1 VGKLWDHQEMGEL
14 VFSLPGVGQPIRAL
28 AKMPRRYSE
37 HHYVWTGDLC
47 DGAGQALGHAV
58 FAQKGD
64 KKFGSI
70 EIGGRSFIIRDLNM
84 PREHDQLLIEI
95 DRELTEKGCGTGVL
109 DEDASDPGTTAGGH
123 DFTPPNGGCDA
134 MLSILVLYTQEVIDA
149 GRDPEQLAI
158 LGVADLNTALAESSI
173 PDINVSAEVV
183 GGVLL
188 EEFIEDENGIDAVNQ
203 LAESVKAAT
212 LRDEHNADLV
222 ILFQMA
228 DMYIINPLT
237 NEFKDIAG
245 ISAGINDVANA
256 NDTPDID
263 IAFSVIEASAPSK
276 IFVHEVGHLLGCRH
290 LKEDDPHEYANAH
303 RFCVEPIVV
312 NGQTYCNVYKS
323 TIMDGDPYT
332 FHTSAVLR
340 FSNPEGSYMG
350 YATGTN
356 EHNNAKMI
364 SLTACPISQFGW
376 QVDGGVE
383 DPPFS
388 AFPSGPTNVYHDN
401 TVSFDYSSYF
411 WGCAGGLV
419 GYHWEISWDFGNTFQ
434 HLSFGQGAVLA
445 GANVPPHVPVG
456 FIRLTANCS
465 QAVESV
471 RFLEIK
477 NWSAQ
482 NLAADPDEALPFA
495 AMADKQLSADSE
507 TAVFERS
514 LGFSAYP
521 NPASDVLHV
530 GLDLPLTSP
539 VSVSLVTAQGVEYRL
554 PEGVPGGSGAA
565 MSFDVSNIPAGYY
578 MLCLR
583 SSAAHFRSPII
594 IVR

>member
-1 VGKLWDHQEMGEL
+1 
-14 VFSLPGVGQPIRAL
+14 
-28 AKMPRRYSE
+28 
-37 HHYVWTGDLC
+37 
-47 DGAGQALGHAV
+47 
-58 FAQKGD
+58 
-64 KKFGSI
+64 
-70 EIGGRSFIIRDLNM
+70 
-84 PREHDQLLIEI
+84 
-95 DRELTEKGCGTGVL
+95 
-109 DEDASDPGTTAGGH
+109 
-123 DFTPPNGGCDA
+123 
-134 MLSILVLYTQEVIDA
+134 
-149 GRDPEQLAI
+149 
-158 LGVADLNTALAESSI
+158 VADLNTALAESSI

-245 ISAGINDVANA
+245 IAAGINDAANA

-263 IAFSVIEASAPSK
+263 IAFSVIEASASSK
-276 IFVHEVGHLLGCRH
+276 TFVHEVGHLLGCRH
-290 LKEDDPHEYANAH
+290 LKEDDAHEYANAH

-312 NGQTYCNVYKS
+312 NGQTYCNVRKS
-323 TIMDGDPYT
+323 TIMDGNVN
-332 FHTSAVLR
+332 TSYSRVLR

-350 YATGTN
+350 YATGTAY
-356 EHNNAKMI
+356 HNNAKMI

-419 GYHWEISWDFGNTFQ
+419 GYHWEISWDYSNTFQ

-445 GANVPPHVPVG
+445 RADVPPHVPVG

-465 QAVESV
+465 QAVASV

-482 NLAADPDEALPFA
+482 NLAADPDGALPFA
-495 AMADKQLSADSE
+495 AMADRQLSADSE
-507 TAVFERS
+507 GADLERS
-514 LGFSAYP
+514 FGFSAYP

-554 PEGVPGGSGAA
+554 PEGVPGRSGAA

-578 MLCLR
+578 MLSLR
-583 SSAAHFRSPII
+583 SSAARFRSPII